1 MLVAAGAAQLG
12 LSVAAVP
19 RLSAACMTVRC
30 DDDDMEDGRS
40 EKGASQLPDGRGGL
54 TVVAG
59 AAVMGALTVAVTTM
73 VILSSATAECT
84 DTSGSI
90 LWSCRPSSSVALLL
104 PIGGWVVAHLVVL
117 VTVPRLRRARD
128 TVLPHTALL
137 LVSVAI
143 LVSSGLTVVWVVW
156 ASWVLSAVV
165 VLTVPMAGVVAFAVA
180 RYRWSAALVAILAA
194 AVVSGGVVGLYDVLP
209 LAPVLVPLLSAV
221 TLTVTMSV
229 YARWAAGRS
238 VSVARR

>member
-1 MLVAAGAAQLG
+1 
-12 LSVAAVP
+12 
-19 RLSAACMTVRC
+19 
-30 DDDDMEDGRS
+30 
-40 EKGASQLPDGRGGL
+40 
-54 TVVAG
+54 VVAG
-59 AAVMGALTVAVTTM
+59 AAVVGALAVAVTTV

-84 DTSGSI
+84 DAIESA
-90 LWSCRPSSSVALLL
+90 LWSCRSSSSVALLL

-128 TVLPHTALL
+128 TVLPHTAVS

-180 RYRWSAALVAILAA
+180 RYRWSAALVAVLAA
-194 AVVSGGVVGLYDVLP
+194 GVVSGGVVGLYDVLP